1 MGRMS
6 WLRTEGIAF
15 WSVFAVAFLGMAVW
29 ESLRPRVELSESIE
43 RRWGKHS
50 LLFLISF
57 AVSAVLVPT
66 SPVLIAASVA
76 GSRYGLLNKPW
87 LPLALRWILAI
98 LILDLARYGA
108 HRALHSVYFLWR
120 VHQIHHSDRDFDL
133 STSVR
138 AHPIEVIL
146 FQGASLATIAIL
158 APPLGAVLAV
168 ELMSVF
174 ESFFS
179 HANASL
185 PAWLQRI
192 LGVIFYTCDTHRI
205 HHSIDIRMQNS
216 NFGDIFSWWDRLFGT
231 YLPPLPAGEDR
242 IVIGLEEFQS
252 GASHGIGFMLKQ
264 PFLPIPDTQPDSPTT

>member
-1 MGRMS
+1 MS
-6 WLRTEGIAF
+6 WLRTEGGAF
-15 WSVFAVAFLGMAVW
+15 WSVFVVAFLGVAVW
-29 ESLRPRVELSESIE
+29 ESLRPRAELSESVE

-50 LLFLISF
+50 LLFLVSF
-57 AVSAVLVPT
+57 VVSAVLVPT
-66 SPVLIAASVA
+66 SPMLMAASVA

-87 LPLALRWILAI
+87 LPYAARWILAV
-98 LILDLARYGA
+98 LILDLARYTT
-108 HRALHSVYFLWR
+108 HRVLHSVYFLWR
-120 VHQIHHSDRDFDL
+120 VHQVHHSDRDFDV

-158 APPLGAVLAV
+158 APPLSAVLVV

-185 PAWLQRI
+185 PEWLQRG
-192 LGVIFYTCDTHRI
+192 LGVIFYTADTHRI
-205 HHSIDIRMQNS
+205 HHSVDIRMQNS
-216 NFGDIFSWWDRLFGT
+216 NFGDIFPWWDHVFGT
-231 YLPPLPAGEDR
+231 YLPPLSTGDR

-252 GASHGIGFMLKQ
+252 GASPGFASMLKQ
-264 PFLPIPDTQPDSPTT
+264 PFLPIPDGPSGKLTT